1 MNVSQRKPPALVIE
15 IFLDTVELTQNQ
27 SLVIV
32 DDNGKRHGVAD
43 GLRAS
48 SPSDIEYSLQGAK
61 SGKII
66 LERWTIEVGGSVAA
80 EDMNDALPNVYK
92 KAVVLFRSLY
102 TTARLLPSWKLYKR
116 TAKQTAHHPVLE
128 PRYRVISSAS
138 RPPRSDNLKVPLFE
152 HSEPVTEEYRFRPS
166 SSPVGPLC
174 INVLYRINCEFRIDD
189 SEEILSSQFMG
200 LEEAYFKPSLSRGN
214 AAGAIPGSLPVRSN
228 QTVDPSG
235 GSQAYGSL
243 STFHQ
248 IVPQPGTSP
257 ISALR
262 AARDRS
268 SPSPTDSSL
277 QKILPQRNPSR
288 TRPGD
293 GHAIRR
299 TSISFQPFK
308 AGSLAS
314 SPATGRSIP
323 TSPGTSLG
331 RAPEM
336 TPLSHARSRS
346 SLNALPQANLR
357 QPSSVSE
364 VAGLSSNPSSP
375 RPAPTSRYSSSFG
388 NRSKRYSSGGT
399 PKAEDD
405 NNSSGRGSLNSSAQ
419 KGSLTEADGGSS
431 GSVQA
436 DEDNISD
443 FLNLLEQKKD
453 LKSFQRTDST
463 AKSVSMKRTTAALSK
478 YQRMRESNA
487 VLSESLSSSL
497 VLNRSSSS
505 SSRQLSSI
513 PPMVAG
519 TSVSSSSSPG
529 KPLSPHTP
537 HTPAVPSRLS
547 IIDNS
552 HQPRRSHVRART
564 SSNQEP
570 PEPQGNALREAT
582 VQDRIPNAI
591 DIPSSPRSWSRMRR
605 PSSVS
610 SRLPIVEDDHDA
622 YGMRSASFPTD
633 ERPESSLS
641 ELLHMHDTPMPHGQ
655 PNEASARTIQS
666 ALRASGTATAHATSA
681 NQSREARNQVAGPA
695 ESHNAMAQS
704 RSRRSGGVSDRAGR
718 YAISHRSPNTEDDGG
733 EPLLFTMSELQYG
746 SSSRRNT

>member
-1 MNVSQRKPPALVIE
+1 MNVSQAKPPALVIE
-15 IFLDTVELTQNQ
+15 IFLDTVELTRNQ

-43 GLRAS
+43 GLKAS
-48 SPSDIEYSLQGAK
+48 SPSDIEFSLQGAK

-66 LERWTIEVGGSVAA
+66 LERWTIEVGNSATA
-80 EDMNDALPNVYK
+80 EEVNDALPNVYK

-102 TTARLLPSWKLYKR
+102 TTARFLPSWKLYKR

-128 PRYRVISSAS
+128 PRYRIINPLG
-138 RPPRSDNLKVPLFE
+138 RPSRSDNLTVPLFE
-152 HSEPVTEEYRFRPS
+152 SSDPVVEEYRFRPS

-174 INVLYRINCEFRIDD
+174 INVLYRLNCEFRIDD
-189 SEEILSSQFMG
+189 SEELLSSQFMG
-200 LEEAYFKPSLSRGN
+200 LEEAYFKPSLSKGN
-214 AAGAIPGSLPVRSN
+214 ADGVVPGSLPVRSGHSAN
-228 QTVDPSG
+228 RPDEGQT
-235 GSQAYGSL
+235 YGSL

-248 IVPQPGTSP
+248 IQTGTSP
-257 ISALR
+257 LSALR
-262 AARDRS
+262 AVKDRS
-268 SPSPTDSSL
+268 SPSPTDHSL

-288 TRPGD
+288 TRPGE
-293 GHAIRR
+293 GHSIRR

-323 TSPGTSLG
+323 TSPGTSVG
-331 RAPEM
+331 RVPEM
-336 TPLSHARSRS
+336 TPLTHARSRS

-357 QPSSVSE
+357 QPPSVSE
-364 VAGLSSNPSSP
+364 AIGLSSNPSSP

-399 PKAEDD
+399 PKTEDD

-419 KGSLTEADGGSS
+419 KGSVNEADGGSS

-453 LKSFQRTDST
+453 LKSFQKIDST
-463 AKSVSMKRTTAALSK
+463 AKSISMRRTTAALSK

-497 VLNRSSSS
+497 VMNRSSSS

-513 PPMVAG
+513 PPMLAG
-519 TSVSSSSSPG
+519 ASVSSSSSPG

-552 HQPRRSHVRART
+552 YQPRRSQGRTRA
-564 SSNQEP
+564 SSNQEAQ
-570 PEPQGNALREAT
+570 EPQNDATRETTAH
-582 VQDRIPNAI
+582 DHIPNAI

-605 PSSVS
+605 PSSVA
-610 SRLPIVEDDHDA
+610 SRLPTVEDDHDA

-641 ELLHMHDTPMPHGQ
+641 ELLHLHDTPIAHRQHGEAQARTAQ
-655 PNEASARTIQS
+655 PALTTSASA
-666 ALRASGTATAHATSA
+666 AAHVSSTTESSTSKP
-681 NQSREARNQVAGPA
+681 QVAA
-695 ESHNAMAQS
+695 SVVASQNARVQGRS
-704 RSRRSGGVSDRAGR
+704 SRRIGDASDRAGR
-718 YAISHRSPNTEDDGG
+718 YSISHRLPNSEDDGG
-733 EPLLFTMSELQYG
+733 EPLLFTMSELQHG
-746 SSSRRNT
+746 SNSRRNL